1 MKAILEYNLPEDA
14 HSFAVAVKA
23 NDWNTVVSD
32 LDEYLRTEIKHRE
45 YKEHSEEYCKAL
57 QVVRDRLLIDL
68 QVRGLLLG

>member
-32 LDEYLRTEIKHRE
+32 LDEYLRTEIKHSTL
-45 YKEHSEEYCKAL
+45 HSEECCKAL
-57 QVVRDRLLIDL
+57 QTVRDRLLGDL
-68 QVRGLLLG
+68 QARGLPLY